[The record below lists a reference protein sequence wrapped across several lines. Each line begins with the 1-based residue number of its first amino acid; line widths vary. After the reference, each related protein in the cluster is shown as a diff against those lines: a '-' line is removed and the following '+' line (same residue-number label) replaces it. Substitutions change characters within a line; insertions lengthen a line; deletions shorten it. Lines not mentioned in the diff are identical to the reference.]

1 MFAVADT
8 ARLMLVLPTSS
19 VSVLQDMLAMVQHA
33 SHAPL
38 ENSRHQV
45 ATLYVPIVRQLSQ
58 LRQSALRLRL
68 SAMRAQDQN
77 ATMCPRWQ
85 QLAVGKGDI

>member
-1 MFAVADT
+1 
-8 ARLMLVLPTSS
+8 MLAI
-19 VSVLQDMLAMVQHA
+19 SVLQDMLATVQHA

-38 ENSRHQV
+38 ENSKHQV
-45 ATLYVPIVRQLSQ
+45 ATLYVPIVRRLSL
-58 LRQSALRLRL
+58 LRQSALRLHL
-68 SAMRAQDQN
+68 SVMRAQDQN